1 MWGSFVVCF
10 WPSCWPSCF
19 TVTGVETCDTCHLSG
34 IFRQARQ
41 VKPHMI
47 RLGSSLEGLQE
58 FDSVSGLSRPPQW
71 PVYCTVSWCT
81 ILYYTILLY
90 IILHYYTSSFSKCT
104 HNMYMSCHVD
114 SSKKP
119 RLIRPWMQ
127 THGWPRLS
135 EPEAGTGS
143 IACLHRGLEFLEE
156 FRWAEWNEYG
166 PYINEIKWSQHRWIM
181 MNHDESKFVAVRG
194 CLISTCVPSH
204 RLVIFSRLR
213 WRNASILNP
222 STVRAS

>member
-58 FDSVSGLSRPPQW
+58 FDCQRVVKTT
-71 PVYCTVSWCT
+71 PVTSILYGVVVYYT
-81 ILYYTILLY
+81 ILYYITIHHLTLLY
-90 IILHYYTSSFSKCT
+90 IILFQMHT
-104 HNMYMSCHVD
+104 HMYMSCHVD

-119 RLIRPWMQ
+119 RLIGPWMQ